1 MVNGPLGPS
10 GVLTASRALAKLAFS
25 ADRIPESIPDALCH
39 SDSEQSRRPR
49 RAFLF
54 IEPPLRPLVGHRPP
68 LVSLGEDGQLDKP
81 AWRHLKGLKIV
92 DAALMLMRLG

>member
-39 SDSEQSRRPR
+39 SDSELSRRPR

-54 IEPPLRPLVGHRPP
+54 IEPPLRPLGRSSPSAREP
-68 LVSLGEDGQLDKP
+68 WLG
-81 AWRHLKGLKIV
+81 R
-92 DAALMLMRLG
+92 AA